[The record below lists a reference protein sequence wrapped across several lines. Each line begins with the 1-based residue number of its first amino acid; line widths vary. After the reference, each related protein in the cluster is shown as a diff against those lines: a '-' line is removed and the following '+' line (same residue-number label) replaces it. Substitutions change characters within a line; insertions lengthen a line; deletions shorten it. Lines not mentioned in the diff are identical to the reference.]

1 MSEDKPSIND
11 MPNSKPRIVIYGTG
25 QFGQFITRFAV
36 QKGWPIVAA
45 FNRAGDKVGQDLGIV
60 AGLDREIGVII
71 QDCDTAD
78 YDNLNADVGVVTLL
92 SPRLSD
98 NFVAYER
105 LMNAGLNIADHTA
118 EGYSPFCSD
127 PETAQKI
134 DDLAIKNGVTY
145 SGSGVWDMSRIWS
158 GILLTGPCTEINSFF
173 HRSVTDAE
181 TSGKA
186 IMLQGGVSM
195 TREEFANTIG
205 KSGGMAGGLYPMIF
219 DLVLS
224 EIGYTP
230 TNITE
235 RLEPV
240 VYDHP
245 VYCKLLDKELEP
257 GIVCGVRMICE
268 AGTKEG
274 VPAVMHHEG
283 RILLPG
289 DTEHMYWKVDGKPS
303 ASIMIEREDTA
314 HFTIS
319 SVFNRIPDVIAAEP
333 GIKLMTDLG
342 PLKHT
347 ALINA

>member
-1 MSEDKPSIND
+1 
-11 MPNSKPRIVIYGTG
+11 MPNTPPRIVIYGTG
-25 QFGQFITRFAV
+25 QFGQYITRFAV

-45 FNRAGDKVGQDLGIV
+45 FNRAGKKVGQDLGIL
-60 AGLDREIGVII
+60 AGLSKKIGVTV
-71 QDCDTAD
+71 QDCDTASYETLD
-78 YDNLNADVGVVTLL
+78 ADIAIVTLL
-92 SPRLSD
+92 RPRLSE

-118 EGYSPFCSD
+118 ESYSPFSSD

-134 DDLAIKNGVTY
+134 DDLAKKNSVTY
-145 SGSGVWDMSRIWS
+145 HGSGVWDMSRIWS
-158 GILLTGPCTEINSFF
+158 GILLTGPCTTIDALF

-195 TREEFANTIG
+195 TQDEFANTIG
-205 KSGGMAGGLYPMIF
+205 KGGGMAGGLYPMIF
-219 DLVLS
+219 DLVLKK
-224 EIGYTP
+224 IGYTP
-230 TNITE
+230 SKITE

-240 VYDHP
+240 FYDHP
-245 VYCKLLDKELEP
+245 VYCRLLDKELEA

-268 AGTKEG
+268 ATTKEG
-274 VPAVMHHEG
+274 VTAVMHHEG

-303 ASIMIEREDTA
+303 ASVMVERDDTA

-333 GIKLMTDLG
+333 GIKLITDLG

-347 ALINA
+347 ALITT